1 MDNEMKPIPQYH
13 LSVNK
18 YWINKMMKK
27 GLLITNIIQSQIM
40 PIPMKF
46 IEAHGLYRAY
56 NKSIKTYFPRTTS
69 DVIFYHAFAKIP
81 WLLKSKACSISH
93 FLIHGLKSV

>member
-18 YWINKMMKK
+18 YWISKMMKK

-46 IEAHGLYRAY
+46 SLKLMAFIELT
-56 NKSIKTYFPRTTS
+56 IK
-69 DVIFYHAFAKIP
+69 V
-81 WLLKSKACSISH
+81 
-93 FLIHGLKSV
+93 